1 VEYPRRHPRRRSR
14 RLHRQY
20 QPLRERL
27 DSIQR
32 DDQKYRLMVDSLAK
46 QHGFESDQVQRLWS
60 KMAAVDSVNLIKV
73 KAILDRHGWLGA
85 QEVGQQGNLTLFL
98 VIQHADSATQ
108 VQYLPVMREA
118 VKKGK
123 AEPSQLALLE
133 DRVALKQGRKQIY
146 GSQIIRDP
154 QTGKFSVQPLEDPD
168 NVDKRRAAVGL
179 PPLAEYVKHWGHD
192 LERGR
197 IQKAAGKMT

>member
-1 VEYPRRHPRRRSR
+1 VVTRAAEAGQFH
-14 RLHRQY
+14 RLY
-20 QPLRERL
+20 QPLRDRL

-46 QHGFESDQVQRLWS
+46 QYGFESEQVKSLWS

-118 VKKGK
+118 AKKGK
-123 AEPSQLALLE
+123 AKPSQLALLE

-146 GSQIIRDP
+146 GSQIIRNP
-154 QTGKFSVQPLEDPD
+154 QTGQFSVQPLEDPD

-179 PPLAEYVKHWGHD
+179 PPLAEYVRHWGITWSV
-192 LERGR
+192 EEYKKQQG
-197 IQKAAGKMT
+197 I